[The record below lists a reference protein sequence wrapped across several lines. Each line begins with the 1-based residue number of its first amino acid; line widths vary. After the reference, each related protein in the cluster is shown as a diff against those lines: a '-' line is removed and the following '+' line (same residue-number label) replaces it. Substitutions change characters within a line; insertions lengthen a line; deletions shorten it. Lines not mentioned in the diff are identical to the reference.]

1 MRRCKCCIMPET
13 VGGVTFNEEGVC
25 NFCQSYQEPELFARE
40 ALDRIVSKVKSKNN
54 AYDCIVPMSGG
65 RDSTYV
71 LYLAKKLLGLKVLAV
86 NYDNEFRNDQAVVNM
101 KKACGILDVDFF
113 SIRSKRDIATK
124 MVKHNMLCSDLT
136 RVLGVCRAC
145 TYGYRSIVYST
156 AVQHKVPL
164 ILWGDSQLESTKK
177 LEQKAKQMARQKQ
190 TRTPRFFNSD
200 FYKYEYFFLLQRM
213 EFPMP
218 GKILPTRSTAL
229 KRKDIRQISVFDYI
243 PWNRM
248 TIKETITNELG
259 WEKPA
264 GSVSTWRTD
273 CRLGAVVNYCFSKVY
288 GCTKNCLGFCSMVRA
303 GQMDREEAL
312 REEEQ
317 MLAIVH
323 KGEELKRLLRDR
335 IGLSEKEM
343 AKVLSLKTIR
353 LNDPGSR
360 KNPRCDREVE

>member
-1 MRRCKCCIMPET
+1 MRRCKRCIMPET
-13 VGGVTFNEEGVC
+13 VGGVNFNEEGIC
-25 NFCQSYQEPELFARE
+25 NFCRSYREPELFVRDE
-40 ALDRIVSKVKSKNN
+40 FDRIISEVKSKNN
-54 AYDCIVPMSGG
+54 IYDCIVPLSGG

-101 KKACGILDVDFF
+101 KRACDILDIDFF
-113 SIRSKRDIATK
+113 SVRSKRDIATK

-156 AVQHKVPL
+156 AVGHNVPL

-177 LEQKAKQMARQKQ
+177 LEKEAKRMARRKQM
-190 TRTPRFFNSD
+190 RTMRFFKPD

-218 GKILPTRSTAL
+218 GKLLPTRSTRF

-243 PWNRM
+243 PWNRL
-248 TIKETITNELG
+248 TIKETITSELG

-264 GSVSTWRTD
+264 GSVTTWRTD
-273 CRLGAVVNYCFSKVY
+273 CLLGAVVNYCFSKVY
-288 GCTKNCLGFCSMVRA
+288 GCSKNCMGFCSMVRA

-317 MLAIVH
+317 ILEIVH
-323 KGEELKRLLRDR
+323 RGEDLQRLLRDR

-343 AKVLSLKTIR
+343 AKILSLQA
-353 LNDPGSR
+353 
-360 KNPRCDREVE
+360 

>member
-1 MRRCKCCIMPET
+1 
-13 VGGVTFNEEGVC
+13 
-25 NFCQSYQEPELFARE
+25 
-40 ALDRIVSKVKSKNN
+40 
-54 AYDCIVPMSGG
+54 MSGG

-86 NYDNEFRNDQAVVNM
+86 NYDNEFRNDQAVANM
-101 KKACGILDVDFF
+101 KRACDILNVNLV
-113 SIRSKRDIATK
+113 SIRSKRNIATK

-145 TYGYRSIVYST
+145 TYGYRSIVYSN
-156 AVQHKVPL
+156 AVEHKVPL

-190 TRTPRFFNSD
+190 TRTPRFFSSD

-218 GKILPTRSTAL
+218 GKILPTRSTTL
-229 KRKDIRQISVFDYI
+229 KRKDVRQISVFDYI
-243 PWNRM
+243 HWNRM
-248 TIKETITNELG
+248 TIKETITKELG

-273 CRLGAVVNYCFSKVY
+273 CRLGAVVNYCFLKVY
-288 GCTKNCLGFCSMVRA
+288 GCTKNCFGFCSMVRA

-323 KGEELKRLLRDR
+323 KGEELQRLLRDR
-335 IGLSEKEM
+335 IGLSEKEI
-343 AKVLSLKTIR
+343 AKVLSL
-353 LNDPGSR
+353 
-360 KNPRCDREVE
+360 